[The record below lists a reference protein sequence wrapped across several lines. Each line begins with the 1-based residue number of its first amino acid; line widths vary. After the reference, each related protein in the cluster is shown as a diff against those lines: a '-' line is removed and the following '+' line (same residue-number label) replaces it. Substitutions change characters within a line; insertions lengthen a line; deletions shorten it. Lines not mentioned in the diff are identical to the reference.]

1 MTINTTIEVT
11 HTDEVTLISTL
22 NNIIKSILSG
32 EIEDMERMDGTYAV
46 GGADITIDIEEND
59 ASTYLN

>member
-46 GGADITIDIEEND
+46 GDADITIDIEEND